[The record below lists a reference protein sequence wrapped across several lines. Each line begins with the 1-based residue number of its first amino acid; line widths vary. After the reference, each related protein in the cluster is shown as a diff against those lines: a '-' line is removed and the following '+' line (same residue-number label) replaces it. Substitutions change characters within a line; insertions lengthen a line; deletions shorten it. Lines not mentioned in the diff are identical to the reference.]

1 MEPLLCDPLEVAL
14 WRKCSTGER
23 CPWLLLDLLLLLV
36 VVVLIVVP
44 GVEEL
49 QETIEMADNVETKE
63 AV

>member
-1 MEPLLCDPLEVAL
+1 M
-14 WRKCSTGER
+14 
-23 CPWLLLDLLLLLV
+23 LLDLLLLLV

-49 QETIEMADNVETKE
+49 LETIEMADNVETKE